1 MEVCIELK
9 TKEGI
14 IVADVDLR
22 VDVSDS
28 REIEAIY
35 IFDGFDADRKS
46 TYKELYED
54 DPLYP
59 ILKGAVE
66 TQKADEI
73 EEEAKNII
81 KDFYSADTKAD
92 RWRDEQMDEWV

>member
-59 ILKGAVE
+59 IIKHAVE

-73 EEEAKNII
+73 EDEAKNM
-81 KDFYSADTKAD
+81 FSELFSADTRAEYM
-92 RWRDEQMDEWV
+92 RDLERE